1 MSNQS
6 SAKES
11 LEKSLNN
18 LKEGI
23 PLLRLDLFYI
33 FYFFPYQSKKDQ
45 FILQVNS
52 SNEKLA
58 ETLII
63 FRNLLTKHVK
73 DKEKI
78 KEVVLNAI
86 HHYIVNTDG
95 TIPEGEGEDHFDV
108 FEAANQYA
116 KSIHVGVKKDSNGGS
131 LLLVDG
137 KEVSCPEWGVVPNW
151 SAAWSLRNVGPVINR
166 VRYGR
171 DDIMPSHA
179 FEFDPKA
186 GGHTLENAMS
196 LADYAHLAYFG
207 SEYVEGQLKLWGYD
221 TFRWVE
227 NEKTD
232 TQAFVAGKDDF
243 LIVCFRGTSSGTDA
257 IVDLKFRK
265 TEAYG
270 GEGRVHRGFKGSLDS
285 VWPELEEV
293 VKELGKDKPLFVCG
307 HSLGAALSLLAAYR
321 FAANSYEVGAVYTY
335 GSPRVG
341 NKRYKEV
348 FNDLLEGKT
357 FIHINNKDIVTQ
369 MPLRFLGYR
378 HMGTMTR
385 VFNEKHEITE
395 NELKQDPRS
404 GTRSVGGEV
413 ERDFDDLSP
422 QEQEEVMAQIKEAQA
437 SINASTSFLTT
448 PPDLLTGG
456 SYRSTFETGAIDE
469 HSMNQYLFK
478 FGCAIVAKEWERM
491 EEEV

>member
-1 MSNQS
+1 MSNQR
-6 SAKES
+6 KTIENLEQS
-11 LEKSLNN
+11 LTK
-18 LKEGI
+18 LKEGT
-23 PLLRLDLFYI
+23 PLQRLDLFYI
-33 FYFFPYQSKKDQ
+33 FYLFPYQSKKDQ

-63 FRNLLTKHVK
+63 FRYLLIKHHK
-73 DKEKI
+73 DQEKI
-78 KEVVLNAI
+78 KEVVVNAI

-95 TIPEGEGEDHFDV
+95 AIPEAEGEDHFDV

-116 KSIHVGVKKDSNGGS
+116 KSIHVGVKKDANGEP

-137 KEVSCPEWGVVPNW
+137 KEVSCPAWGVVPNW
-151 SAAWSLRNVGPVINR
+151 SAAWSLRNVGPIINR

-207 SEYVEGQLKLWGYD
+207 SEYIEGQLKLWGYD
-221 TFRWVE
+221 SFRWIE
-227 NEKTD
+227 NKKTD
-232 TQAFVAGKDDF
+232 TQAFIAGKDDY
-243 LIVCFRGTSSGTDA
+243 LIVCFRGTSSGADA
-257 IVDLKFRK
+257 LVDLKFRK

-293 VKELGKDKPLFVCG
+293 VNELGKNKPLFICG

-321 FAANSYEVGAVYTY
+321 FAVSSFEVEAVYTY

-341 NKRYKEV
+341 NKRFKEV
-348 FNDLLEGKT
+348 FNYLLEEKT

-369 MPLRFLGYR
+369 LPLRILGYR
-378 HMGTMTR
+378 HMGAITR
-385 VFNEKHEITE
+385 VFNKKHEITE
-395 NELKQDPRS
+395 KELKRDPRS

-413 ERDFDDLSP
+413 EKEFEDLSP
-422 QEQEEVMAQIKEAQA
+422 EEQEEVMAQIKEAQA

-448 PPDLLTGG
+448 PPDLLQGG
-456 SYRSTFETGAIDE
+456 NYRSTFETGAIDE
-469 HSMNQYLFK
+469 HSMDQYLFK
-478 FGCAIVAKEWERM
+478 FGCAIVDREWDRM

>member
-1 MSNQS
+1 MSNQRKANEDLEQS
-6 SAKES
+6 LAK
-11 LEKSLNN
+11 
-18 LKEGI
+18 LKDGT

-33 FYFFPYQSKKDQ
+33 FYLFPYQPKKDQ

-52 SNEKLA
+52 SNEKLG

-63 FRNLLTKHVK
+63 FRHLLIKHVK
-73 DKEKI
+73 NQEKI

-95 TIPEGEGEDHFDV
+95 IIPEGEGEDHFDV

-116 KSIHVGVKKDSNGGS
+116 KSIHVGVKKDSNGDS

-137 KEVSCPEWGVVPNW
+137 KEVSCPAWGAVPNW
-151 SAAWSLRNVGPVINR
+151 SAAWSLRNVGPIINR

-179 FEFDPKA
+179 FEFNPNA
-186 GGHTLENAMS
+186 NGHTLENAMS

-207 SEYVEGQLKLWGYD
+207 SEYIEGQLKLWGYD

-227 NEKTD
+227 NKETD
-232 TQAFVAGKDDF
+232 TQAFVAGKDNY

-257 IVDLKFRK
+257 LVDLKFRK

-285 VWPELEEV
+285 VWPELEDV
-293 VKELGKDKPLFVCG
+293 VKELGKDKPLFICG
-307 HSLGAALSLLAAYR
+307 HSLGAALALLSAYR
-321 FAANSYEVGAVYTY
+321 FAVNSYQVEAVSTY

-341 NKRYKEV
+341 NKRFKEV
-348 FNDLLEGKT
+348 FNDLLEDKT

-378 HMGTMTR
+378 HMGSTTR
-385 VFNEKHEITE
+385 VFNEEHEITE
-395 NELKQDPRS
+395 EELKKDPRT
-404 GTRSVGGEV
+404 GTRSAGGEV
-413 ERDFDDLSP
+413 EKEFEDLSP
-422 QEQEEVMAQIKEAQA
+422 QEQEEVMVQIREAQA
-437 SINASTSFLTT
+437 SINASTKFLTT
-448 PPDLLTGG
+448 PPELLEGG
-456 SYRSTFETGAIDE
+456 NYRSSFETGAIDE

-478 FGCAIVAKEWERM
+478 LGCAIVASEWDRM

>member
-1 MSNQS
+1 MSNENKTIENLEQS
-6 SAKES
+6 LAK
-11 LEKSLNN
+11 
-18 LKEGI
+18 LKEGT

-33 FYFFPYQSKKDQ
+33 FYLFPYQSKKDQ
-45 FILQVNS
+45 FILQVKS
-52 SNEKLA
+52 YNEKLG

-63 FRNLLTKHVK
+63 FRNILIRHIK
-73 DKEKI
+73 DQEKI

-95 TIPEGEGEDHFDV
+95 VIPEREGVDHFDV
-108 FEAANQYA
+108 FEAATQYA
-116 KSIHVGVKKDSNGGS
+116 KSIHVGVKKDSNGES

-137 KEVSCPEWGVVPNW
+137 KEVACPAWGAVPNW

-179 FEFDPKA
+179 FEFDPNA
-186 GGHTLENAMS
+186 NGHTLENAMA
-196 LADYAHLAYFG
+196 LADYAHLAYFS
-207 SEYVEGQLKLWGYD
+207 SEYIEGQLKLWGYD

-227 NEKTD
+227 NQKTD
-232 TQAFVAGKDDF
+232 TQAFVAGKDNF

-257 IVDLKFRK
+257 LVDLKFRK
-265 TEAYG
+265 TDAYG
-270 GEGRVHRGFKGSLDS
+270 GHGRVHRGFKGALDS

-293 VKELGKDKPLFVCG
+293 VKELGKDKPLFICG
-307 HSLGAALSLLAAYR
+307 HSLGAALALLSAYR
-321 FAANSYEVGAVYTY
+321 FAVNSYQVEAIYTY

-348 FNDLLEGKT
+348 FNDLLEDKT

-378 HMGTMTR
+378 HMGSTTR
-385 VFNEKHEITE
+385 VFNEEHEITE
-395 NELKQDPRS
+395 EELKKDPRS
-404 GTRSVGGEV
+404 GTRSAGGEI
-413 ERDFDDLSP
+413 EMEFEDLSP
-422 QEQEEVMAQIKEAQA
+422 EEQEQVRAQIKEAQA
-437 SINASTSFLTT
+437 SINASTNFLTT
-448 PPDLLTGG
+448 PPELLEGG
-456 SYRSTFETGAIDE
+456 NYRSSFETGAIDE

-478 FGCAIVAKEWERM
+478 FGCAIVASEWVRM